1 MFLFFPSTTG
11 HYSFN
16 FSSVRV
22 ALKNVQVP
30 TSSILDKKVPRLQ
43 GCQHNCSQN
52 QCFCGIVFQRIIGN
66 SQEHNLL
73 LHSRLASANHFDYTE
88 VKEVW

>member
-11 HYSFN
+11 HYFLI
-16 FSSVRV
+16 FSSVCV
-22 ALKNVQVP
+22 APRNVKVP

-43 GCQHNCSQN
+43 SCQHNSSQN
-52 QCFCGIVFQRIIGN
+52 QCFLGKVFQRIIG
-66 SQEHNLL
+66 SAQEHNLL
-73 LHSRLASANHFDYTE
+73 LHSMLASVNHFDYTE